1 ASSRLPNE
9 EGATNGF
16 LVRRSHYRFP
26 RTALISIAATGFFIV
41 IDAAFF
47 SSSLPKVLE
56 GGWFP
61 LALAAIVFTVMTT
74 WHRGREIAMARQK
87 RAGTSVEAFL
97 DSLAEHPPPRVPGT
111 AMFMAGNA
119 DAVPRA
125 LLRNFACNKVLHERV
140 VLLTVIIRD
149 VPWVTSSERIDVAA
163 LGHGFYR
170 VMVNF

>member
-1 ASSRLPNE
+1 M
-9 EGATNGF
+9 
-16 LVRRSHYRFP
+16 
-26 RTALISIAATGFFIV
+26 ISIAATGFFIV

-74 WHRGREIAMARQK
+74 WHRGREIAMAVQK
-87 RAGTSVEAFL
+87 QTGTPIESFL
-97 DSLAEHPPPRVPGT
+97 RSLAEHPVPRVPAT

-125 LLRNFACNKVLHERV
+125 LLRNFACNKVLHKRV
-140 VLLTVIIRD
+140 VLLTIIIRE
-149 VPWVTSSERIDVAA
+149 VPWVTTSERIKVET
-163 LGHGFYR
+163 R
-170 VMVNF
+170 RTRR